1 MSNFRGALQWPALF
15 VFYDTEGVSMRKV
28 FRVIG
33 LSLIVVMLIAIIIPN
48 MKARFE
54 MVEAS
59 GNTDCS
65 TLLDFCVTVSCEVK
79 NVGGGTGTPVVTA
92 NVITGKKAFSERV
105 YTYEMEAGSTAS
117 FSHDFEEVS
126 LFGAAFSENMV
137 NCVVEQFEE

>member
-1 MSNFRGALQWPALF
+1 M
-15 VFYDTEGVSMRKV
+15 EGVSVRKV
-28 FRVIG
+28 LSIIG
-33 LSLIVVMLIAIIIPN
+33 LFFIVVMVIAIIIPN
-48 MKARFE
+48 MMARFE

-79 NVGGGTGTPVVTA
+79 NVGGGSGTPVVTA
-92 NVITGKKAFSERV
+92 NVITGEKTFSERV

-126 LFGAAFSENMV
+126 LFGASFSENMV
-137 NCVVEQFEE
+137 HCSVEEFEE